1 MNFTED
7 TLIHYGIKRRSGRY
21 PWGSGEH
28 PYQSEKSPPHQAT
41 RKAKKEKA
49 PKDPVKMK
57 RAEMIKSKN
66 LHNMSPEDLQKMINR
81 LKQEKELKNL
91 VEADIAPGKKVI
103 KEVLA
108 DVGKQ
113 TAKEVI
119 TGSVRYGINLA
130 LQDEKNRKFN
140 SVDLARA
147 IYPSL
152 NKKEEKKKKDD

>member
-1 MNFTED
+1 MRFTED
-7 TLIHYGIKRRSGRY
+7 TLVHYGIKRRSGRY

-28 PYQSEKSPPHQAT
+28 PYQSEKSPPRQAA
-41 RKAKKEKA
+41 RKSQANKK
-49 PKDPVKMK
+49 PVDTVKMK
-57 RAEMIKSKN
+57 RKEMIKSKN

-91 VEADIAPGKKVI
+91 IEADIAPGKKII

-119 TGSVRYGINLA
+119 AGSVRYSINLA
-130 LQDEKNRKFN
+130 LQDKDNRTFN
-140 SVDLARA
+140 SADLAMA
-147 IYPSL
+147 IYPKL
-152 NKKEEKKKKDD
+152 NEDKKKKKEK